1 MAVLTP
7 KSSTEYMYDS
17 DDNNDSIKEKDTVIA
32 KERLKWDVPILGN
45 IKRKYANLKAFWWG
59 ECVK

>member
-7 KSSTEYMYDS
+7 KSGTEYMYDS

-32 KERLKWDVPILGN
+32 KERLEWDIPILGN
-45 IKRKYANLKAFWWG
+45 IKRKYAN
-59 ECVK
+59 

>member
-17 DDNNDSIKEKDTVIA
+17 DDNNDSIKEKDTVIV

-45 IKRKYANLKAFWWG
+45 IKRKYAN
-59 ECVK
+59 